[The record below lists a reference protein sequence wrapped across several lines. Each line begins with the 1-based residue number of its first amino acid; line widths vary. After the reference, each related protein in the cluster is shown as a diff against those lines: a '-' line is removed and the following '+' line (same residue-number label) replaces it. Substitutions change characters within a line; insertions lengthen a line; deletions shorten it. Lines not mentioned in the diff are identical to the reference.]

1 MRPESFAKYITKR
14 EHMNSRRKGANGER
28 EVCEILNQELG
39 WAVKRNLSQSRDG
52 GWDIEIAQFRI
63 EVKRRKKLMVH
74 EFMEQASKSAG
85 EATPVVL
92 MRADGEEWLL
102 MMKLSD
108 AMPLI
113 RDALPQR

>member
-1 MRPESFAKYITKR
+1 
-14 EHMNSRRKGANGER
+14 MNNRRKGAGGER

-39 WAVKRNLSQSRDG
+39 WAVKRNLSQTRDG
-52 GWDIEIAQFRI
+52 GYDIEIAQFRI

-74 EFMEQASKSAG
+74 EFMAQAEKSAG
-85 EATPVVL
+85 ESTPVVL

>member
-1 MRPESFAKYITKR
+1 
-14 EHMNSRRKGANGER
+14 
-28 EVCEILNQELG
+28 
-39 WAVKRNLSQSRDG
+39 
-52 GWDIEIAQFRI
+52 
-63 EVKRRKKLMVH
+63 VH
-74 EFMEQASKSAG
+74 EFMAQAEKSAG
-85 EATPVVL
+85 ESTPVVL

>member
-1 MRPESFAKYITKR
+1 
-14 EHMNSRRKGANGER
+14 MNSRRKGAGGER
-28 EVCEILNQELG
+28 EVCEILNAELG
-39 WAVKRNLSQSRDG
+39 WAVKRNLAQTRDG
-52 GWDIEIAQFRI
+52 GFDIEIAQFRI

-74 EFMEQASKSAG
+74 EFMEQAEKSAG
-85 EATPVVL
+85 ENHLPVVL

-108 AMPLI
+108 ALPLI

>member
-1 MRPESFAKYITKR
+1 
-14 EHMNSRRKGANGER
+14 MNSRRKGAGGER

-39 WAVKRNLSQSRDG
+39 WAVKRNLAQTRDG
-52 GWDIEIAQFRI
+52 GYDIEIAQFRI

-108 AMPLI
+108 ALPLI

>member
-1 MRPESFAKYITKR
+1 
-14 EHMNSRRKGANGER
+14 MNSRRKGANGER

-52 GWDIEIAQFRI
+52 GFDIEIAQFRI
-63 EVKRRKKLMVH
+63 EVKRRKKLMVQH
-74 EFMEQASKSAG
+74 EFMAQAEKSAG
-85 EATPVVL
+85 PQHLPIVI